1 MTLREASKYRLLCEE
16 LEPANAIGR
25 VSGEFIYGFP
35 PGIPLVMPGEVISED
50 TLRVL
55 GRSDVRLMLG
65 GGRTYKGLIP
75 VLP

>member
-1 MTLREASKYRLLCEE
+1 MTLREASQDRLRCVE
-16 LEPANAIGR
+16 LEPEYCIGR

-35 PGIPLVMPGEVISED
+35 PGIPLLMPGEVITEATIKILS
-50 TLRVL
+50 R
-55 GRSDVRLMLG
+55 GDVRLLLG